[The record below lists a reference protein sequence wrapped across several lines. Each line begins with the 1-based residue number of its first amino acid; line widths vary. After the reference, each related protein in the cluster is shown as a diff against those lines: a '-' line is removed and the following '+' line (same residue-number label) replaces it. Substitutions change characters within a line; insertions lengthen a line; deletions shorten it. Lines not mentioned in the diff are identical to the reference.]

1 MNSNLP
7 KAINELLAQD
17 GLTDLFIN
25 GANQVWALLENNQVL
40 RLPSPFANA
49 EDLAECAMQLAA
61 CDSKRLDLS
70 VPFADISL
78 PGGVRVHAVLAS
90 SCSPQTLI
98 SIRVHKSHAVSIDEL
113 IAAGFATSGQAAYLQ
128 QMLAERRSFLISGP
142 TGSGKTTLLR
152 SLLAECRNDRVVIL
166 EDTPE
171 VAIDSDRWVGLRT
184 RQANVEGRGAI
195 DLQSLVIESLRMKPD
210 RIVIGEVRSSEL
222 VPLLQ
227 ALNTGHGGSAATLH
241 SNSLTDV
248 PNRLLAIGKSAGLD
262 AWVLSELASSAISC
276 VVQLGVVDG
285 RRKIEAIG
293 EFSKT
298 KRGWLEIE
306 PITLASHLQLVP
318 TVESQALMFA

>member
-1 MNSNLP
+1 MNANLP

-25 GANQVWALLENNQVL
+25 GANQIWALLESGQVL
-40 RLPSPFANA
+40 RLPSPFADAA
-49 EDLAECAMQLAA
+49 ELAECAMQLAA

-78 PGGVRVHAVLAS
+78 PGGIRVHAVLAS

-113 IAAGFATSGQAAYLQ
+113 IAADFATSAQAAYLRQ
-128 QMLAERRSFLISGP
+128 ILAKRQSFLISGP

-171 VAIDSDRWVGLRT
+171 VAINSDRWVGLRT

-248 PNRLLAIGKSAGLD
+248 PNRLLAIGKTAGLD

-276 VVQLGVVDG
+276 VIQLGVTDG

-298 KRGWLEIE
+298 KQGWLAIE
-306 PITLASHLQLVP
+306 PIAFAPHLQLVP
-318 TVESQALMFA
+318 AAETQQLMFA